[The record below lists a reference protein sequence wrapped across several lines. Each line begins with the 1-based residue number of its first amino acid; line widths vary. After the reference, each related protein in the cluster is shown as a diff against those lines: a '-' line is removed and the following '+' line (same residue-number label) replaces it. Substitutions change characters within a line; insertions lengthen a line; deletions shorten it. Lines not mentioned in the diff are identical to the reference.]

1 MKKTLLVTALTAL
14 VASQAQ
20 ADLTLY
26 ESETGSLSTFGAL
39 RLQLEN
45 YDGENEIQSN
55 RSAIGFSGQSQL
67 VPELEAFMRV
77 ELRYNAA
84 YKHEIGVDEKVD
96 GLDVHNSY
104 LGVRGAWGSLKA
116 GSFDSLLYTH
126 ITSYADIIE
135 NNDLRALNTEDVNS
149 QATSVAYES
158 NEWNGLSMAL
168 GLKHYASKDSDYGGQ
183 FDNSNFESVTSAN
196 GKEQVNFQFVVAYQA
211 TDELDFS
218 FGVDQ
223 NNKNGRPVDGNG
235 KLIPNVDRHKAKP
248 IYALSGKYATDDFH
262 LGLIVENTDKVYLTN
277 LFGGYTYGAG
287 DIYGVV
293 AYKDDDKNS
302 GADLSLGINREFGEN
317 FLIYG
322 EVARGN
328 NDLSDITVEKNG
340 IHKAATVV
348 TVGAAYTW

>member
-1 MKKTLLVTALTAL
+1 MKKTLLATALAAL

-126 ITSYADIIE
+126 ITSQADSMESIGFRTLSPEE
-135 NNDLRALNTEDVNS
+135 NNA
-149 QATSVAYES
+149 QATAVAYES
-158 NEWNGLSMAL
+158 NEWNGLTAAL
-168 GLKHYASKDSDYGGQ
+168 GLKHYASDKSQYGAQ
-183 FDNSNFESVTSAN
+183 FNGSSFDKVTSAN
-196 GKEQVNFQFVVAYQA
+196 GKEQVNLQFVLAYQA
-211 TDELDFS
+211 TDELYLS

-223 NNKNGRPVDGNG
+223 NNKNGRPFNADSKG
-235 KLIPNVDRHKAKP
+235 KTKP
-248 IYALSGKYATDDFH
+248 IFAASGNYATDDFNV
-262 LGLIVENTDKVYLTN
+262 GLVLENNDKIMLASFTA
-277 LFGGYTYGAG
+277 GYN
-287 DIYGVV
+287 YGVGDLYT
-293 AYKDDDKNS
+293 AISYMDDDSES
-302 GADLSLGINREFGEN
+302 GVDMLVGVNRSFGDS
-317 FLIYG
+317 FMFYG
-322 EVARGN
+322 ELARGN
-328 NDLSDITVEKNG
+328 NDLSDITVNKNG
-340 IHKAATVV
+340 KNKAATVV